1 MNKKY
6 IKISNFFEKIKKN
19 FNSSETVKR
28 SLVTVMCAAVV
39 LCSAV
44 VAVMAVSLSVKAS
57 VSDRIV
63 TVDEA
68 AMLEDVDLILVLGAG
83 LRSDGSPSDMLADR
97 LRVSVALME
106 KEFCGTVL
114 MSGDNSGEHYNE
126 VAAMS
131 KFATELGVAAEA
143 VVTDGEGYSTYESVS
158 RAINEYGAKKIVIV
172 TQEYHLY
179 RALYVAKA
187 LGADAYGVSADLN
200 TYRGQ
205 FYRDI
210 REHLARFKDFFMTI
224 EKDQD

>member
-1 MNKKY
+1 MKKLFAT
-6 IKISNFFEKIKKN
+6 IIEFFQKTKDDIN
-19 FNSSETVKR
+19 GSVFLRR
-28 SLVTVMCAAVV
+28 SLTAVLCIAV
-39 LCSAV
+39 LLCSAG
-44 VAVMAVSLSVKAS
+44 VAVITVSLSVKAS
-57 VSDRIV
+57 MRDRVI

-106 KEFCGTVL
+106 KDFCSTVL
-114 MSGDNSGEHYNE
+114 MSGDNSGENYNE

-131 KFATELGVAAEA
+131 KFAAELGVSTESI
-143 VVTDGEGYSTYESVS
+143 VTDGEGFSTYESVS

-205 FYRDI
+205 AYRDL
-210 REHLARFKDFFMTI
+210 REHLARFKDFFITI
-224 EKDQD
+224 EKD